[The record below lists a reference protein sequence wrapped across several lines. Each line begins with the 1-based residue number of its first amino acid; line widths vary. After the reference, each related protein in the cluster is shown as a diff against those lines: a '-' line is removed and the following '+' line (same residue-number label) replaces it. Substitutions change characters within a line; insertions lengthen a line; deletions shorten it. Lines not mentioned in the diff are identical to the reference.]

1 MRIEEQQELLELWY
15 DAMRKQD
22 RDEADNWKK
31 RFDSRLDLFTGAE
44 QKRFYQLLLFRYYL
58 MCKDLRKAEEILK
71 STGPLAEDDH
81 HVLNYYYYFFL
92 GIYQYDRQEYMA
104 AIESY
109 LKAKL
114 LVYETSQDETA
125 EFFYKL
131 AAAYHRS
138 YQISLSI
145 KFAEKAL
152 DLFRKSGNYRRIAG
166 CENLLGVNN
175 IDIKQ
180 YKEAERHLHH
190 ALISVEKTTN
200 RYLKMMILHNF
211 GYLCSRQNAPETA
224 LNLLTKAKKLIEPWE
239 NRMKVRNL
247 YLLAKNY
254 FRTNNRSKA
263 RMKLSFALAISEKS
277 GFTDYY
283 YHCILLQAKHEKPDD
298 CHEIYRQAISYF
310 YENERWDF
318 VVEYC
323 EDLADHYRGQQLHEK
338 SSDYYHLA
346 KQARNKMEQE
356 RAFSNNVKSI
366 V

>member
-22 RDEADNWKK
+22 QDEADNWKK
-31 RFDSRLDLFTGAE
+31 RFDSRLDLFTGIE
-44 QKRFYQLLLFRYYL
+44 QKGFYELLLFRYHL
-58 MCKDLRKAEEILK
+58 LCKDLRKAEEALSK
-71 STGPLAEDDH
+71 TGPFSEDDH

-92 GIYQYDRQEYMA
+92 GIYQYDRKEYAA
-104 AIESY
+104 AIENY

-114 LVYETSQDETA
+114 LVYGTSQEETA

-131 AAAYHRS
+131 ASAYHRS
-138 YQISLSI
+138 YQITLSI

-152 DLFRKSGNYRRIAG
+152 ELFRKWGNHRRIAG
-166 CENLLGVNN
+166 CENLLGINN

-180 YKEAERHLHH
+180 YKEAERHFHH

-200 RYLKMMILHNF
+200 RYLKMLILHNF
-211 GYLCSRQNAPETA
+211 GYLCSRQDAPEAA
-224 LNLLTKAKKLIEPWE
+224 LNLLTKAKKLIDPWE

-254 FRTNNRSKA
+254 FKINHCGAA
-263 RMKLSFALAISEKS
+263 RLKLNFALAISEKS

-283 YHCILLQAKHEKPDD
+283 YHCTLLHAKYAEPDT
-298 CHEIYRQAISYF
+298 CQEVYKQGISYF
-310 YENERWDF
+310 YEHERWDF

-323 EDLADHYRGQQLHEK
+323 EDLADYYREQQLHQK

-346 KQARNKMEQE
+346 KQGRNKIEQE
-356 RAFSNNVKSI
+356 RAFSNSAKNI